1 MDPEPI
7 RERVGGLSKPF
18 WLNPPYALLFDLVR
32 LHRLRPWDVK
42 IAELLNSF
50 LDEMRRQGHI
60 DFYASAIALLSSSI
74 IHRMKSE
81 LILKMEEPPRPPPQP
96 GAEVERV
103 PLPPPLPLPLKFEY
117 ATIPMEDILRSL
129 RDVLLDESL
138 LLSAKRA
145 ASFPQASPP
154 PIDEFLVDI
163 ESKISEFYE
172 LLIRMYRELGDG
184 ISFLRLISGLR
195 VLEAV
200 RRFIMLLFL
209 ANEGKVE
216 LFQEDGAGDIRIIPR
231 IEAG

>member
-1 MDPEPI
+1 MF
-7 RERVGGLSKPF
+7 GKPF

-50 LDEMRRQGHI
+50 LEEMRNRGSI

-81 LILKMEEPPRPPPQP
+81 LVLKMEEPPRPPPNP
-96 GAEVERV
+96 ESEMERI

-117 ATIPMEDILRSL
+117 ATIPIEEILRSL

-138 LLSAKRA
+138 LLSARGGP
-145 ASFPQASPP
+145 SFPQASPP
-154 PIDEFLVDI
+154 SIDEFLVNI
-163 ESKISEFYE
+163 EKRISEFYNV
-172 LLIRMYRELGDG
+172 LIGLYRELGES
-184 ISFLRLISGLR
+184 ISFLRLISGLGP
-195 VLEAV
+195 LEAI

-216 LFQEDGAGDIRIIPR
+216 LFQEDGIGDIRIIPR

>member
-1 MDPEPI
+1 MS
-7 RERVGGLSKPF
+7 GKPF
-18 WLNPPYALLFDLVR
+18 WLNPPYALLFDLAR

-42 IAELLNSF
+42 IAELLDSF
-50 LDEMRRQGHI
+50 LDEMRNRGSI

-81 LILKMEEPPRPPPQP
+81 IVLKMEEPPRPPPQP
-96 GAEVERV
+96 GPEVERI

-129 RDVLLDESL
+129 RDALLDESL
-138 LLSAKRA
+138 LLSSRRGP
-145 ASFPQASPP
+145 SLPQASPP

-163 ESKISEFYE
+163 ESKISEFYD
-172 LLIRMYRELGDG
+172 LLVALYGELGES

-195 VLEAV
+195 ALEAI
-200 RRFIMLLFL
+200 RRFVMLLFL
-209 ANEGKVE
+209 ANEGRVE
-216 LFQEDGAGDIRIIPR
+216 LFQEDGIGDIRIIPR